1 MPHDSLQRVA
11 GTAVV
16 QTVLGTCTELRQAT
30 APEWSGAAPAGTDVV
45 LHEETVLYEV
55 GIWPDLLVGVARHGN
70 AKSDARFAIEKFR
83 NLTSDQRA
91 AIIFFCESI

>member
-16 QTVLGTCTELRQAT
+16 QTVLGSCTELRQAT

-55 GIWPDLLVGVARHGN
+55 GIWPDLLVGVARHIAVGQVLVWILN
-70 AKSDARFAIEKFR
+70 VVVAS
-83 NLTSDQRA
+83 
-91 AIIFFCESI
+91 CP